1 MIAGCTGLAVLK
13 RRGDA
18 ASTVG
23 DYSLLIGLGLLA
35 TTGMLTL
42 LLRSTPVYG
51 TALVAHLATIVV
63 CFGVAPYSTFV
74 HGVYRFLALVQ
85 DNLERAADSSRY

>member
-1 MIAGCTGLAVLK
+1 
-13 RRGDA
+13 
-18 ASTVG
+18 
-23 DYSLLIGLGLLA
+23 
-35 TTGMLTL
+35 
-42 LLRSTPVYG
+42 
-51 TALVAHLATIVV
+51 VV